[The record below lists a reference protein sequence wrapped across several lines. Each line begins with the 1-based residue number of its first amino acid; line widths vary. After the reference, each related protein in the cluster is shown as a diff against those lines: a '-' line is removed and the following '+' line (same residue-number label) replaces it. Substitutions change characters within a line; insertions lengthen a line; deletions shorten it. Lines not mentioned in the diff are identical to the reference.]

1 VKTIISI
8 FFNFI
13 LISII
18 SFSNTASA
26 HGGGLDRYGCH
37 NETKTGG
44 YHCHRS
50 SGWGGSLP
58 GSGSSSIIG
67 SSDLDKK
74 VLSFNDTE
82 LFNGDFIVKN
92 FGCYVLSGWK
102 MDVVNRTKNTATLK
116 YEITF
121 LDSDKDPLMS
131 WSDDIFIQSRGR
143 AVAKYSGSISNA
155 LNGNGSH
162 NSLINTHC
170 IENTTISWS
179 WTKK

>member
-1 VKTIISI
+1 MNTVVSI

-18 SFSNTASA
+18 SFSNSASA

-37 NETKTGG
+37 KETKTGG

-58 GSGSSSIIG
+58 GSGSSSVIG

-74 VLSFNDTE
+74 VLSFKDTE

-92 FGCYVLSGWK
+92 LGCYQLTGWK
-102 MDVVNRTKNTATLK
+102 MDVVNRTKNTETLK

-121 LDSDKDPLMS
+121 LDSDEDPLMS
-131 WSDDIFIQSRGR
+131 WSEDILIQSRGR
-143 AVAKYSGSISNA
+143 AVAKYSGSVSNM
-155 LNGNGSH
+155 LSGIGYH
-162 NSLINTHC
+162 NFVTNNHC
-170 IENTTISWS
+170 LKNTTISWS
-179 WTKK
+179 WTK